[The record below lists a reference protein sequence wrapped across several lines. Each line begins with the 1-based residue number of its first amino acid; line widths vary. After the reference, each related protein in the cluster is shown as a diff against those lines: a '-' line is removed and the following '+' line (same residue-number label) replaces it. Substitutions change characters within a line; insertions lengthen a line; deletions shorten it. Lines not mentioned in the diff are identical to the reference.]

1 MKKYALLLI
10 GMFALVLTSVV
21 FVACEKND
29 SNKLVGT
36 WVYTATYK
44 NEVAYYY
51 FTFNKDNTGTHKVVD
66 PYDGYTY
73 EYSATFDY
81 TYDSKTDMLKMH
93 MSYYSEYYEEWENT
107 TQMYQV
113 NWYND
118 DKIYLAYYYDGYVYE
133 DEEWGPFIRQ

>member
-36 WVYTATYK
+36 WKCSDMHYNDVTY
-44 NEVAYYY
+44 YLI
-51 FTFNKDNTGTHKVVD
+51 FNKDNTGSYKLVD
-66 PYDGYTY
+66 TSTGYTY
-73 EYSATFDY
+73 NVNSTFDY
-81 TYDSKTDMLKMH
+81 TYDTKTNIVKMH

>member
-36 WVYTATYK
+36 WKCSDMYYNDVTY
-44 NEVAYYY
+44 YLI
-51 FTFNKDNTGTHKVVD
+51 FNKDNTGSYKLVD
-66 PYDGYTY
+66 TSTGYTY
-73 EYSATFDY
+73 NVNSTFDY
-81 TYDSKTDMLKMH
+81 TYDTKTNIVKMH